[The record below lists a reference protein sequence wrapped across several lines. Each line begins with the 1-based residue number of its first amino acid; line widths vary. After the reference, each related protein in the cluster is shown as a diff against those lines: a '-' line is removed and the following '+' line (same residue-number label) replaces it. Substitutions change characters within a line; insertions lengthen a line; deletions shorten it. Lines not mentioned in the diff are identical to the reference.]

1 MQTEELVIT
10 AFASC
15 RGASSAQGM
24 SGIATSLSALESCVM
39 ATQSGLM
46 KQMLL
51 LANLKDQLSPPPLLT
66 TRLSLSLPVLSLL
79 QGYFSESLLISFTN
93 FCLTPYPSMY
103 PLQLYADGNRHRRH
117 CDLDINRCSDTLN
130 KYLHTFSY
138 QVLICTL
145 GLDLQPFARTKLLT

>member
-1 MQTEELVIT
+1 MQTEEPVIS

-66 TRLSLSLPVLSLL
+66 TRLSLLVLSLL
-79 QGYFSESLLISFTN
+79 QGYFSESLLISKTN
-93 FCLTPYPSMY
+93 
-103 PLQLYADGNRHRRH
+103 PLSHAISIHVS
-117 CDLDINRCSDTLN
+117 IA
-130 KYLHTFSY
+130 
-138 QVLICTL
+138 VIC
-145 GLDLQPFARTKLLT
+145 